1 MKEVRS
7 HAELLKSIEKLDKA
21 YLLLYKKGSEQSD
34 CAYENLSV
42 ALKENKEA
50 HAFVADT
57 NLVRDIHPHYN
68 ITSAP
73 SLVVFEKGEFKNVVK
88 GCHHPGFF
96 NSIFESAFVAN
107 AGDGRKAKSVT
118 VYTTPTCTWCNTLK
132 TYLRKNGIAFRE
144 VDVSRDQSAAEAM
157 VRRSGQ
163 QGVPQTDIEGSMIVG
178 FDKGR
183 INALLGIAES
193 N

>member
-1 MKEVRS
+1 MTTINS
-7 HAELLKSIEKLDKA
+7 HKELLEKIAGLEKA

-34 CAYENLSV
+34 CAYENLSA
-42 ALKENKEA
+42 ALKVLKGIN
-50 HAFVADT
+50 AFVADT
-57 NLVRDIHPHYN
+57 NAVRDIHPHYN

-73 SLVVFEKGEFKNVVK
+73 SMVIFEKGEFRNVVK

-96 NSIFESAFVAN
+96 QSIFESAVVA
-107 AGDGRKAKSVT
+107 AASMGKAQKNVT

-132 TYLRKNGIAFRE
+132 TYLKKNGVAFRE

-163 QGVPQTDIEGSMIVG
+163 QGVPQTDIEGTMIVG

-183 INALLGIAES
+183 INELLGIGH
-193 N
+193 